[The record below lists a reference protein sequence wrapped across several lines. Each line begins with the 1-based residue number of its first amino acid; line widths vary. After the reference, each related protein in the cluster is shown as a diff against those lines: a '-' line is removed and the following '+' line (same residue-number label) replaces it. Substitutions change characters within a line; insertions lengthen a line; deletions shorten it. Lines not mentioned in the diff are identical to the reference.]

1 MRKKSLLDLLD
12 QIRPELEPLDAHY
25 MANKELVTKDRY
37 LTLLAANLL
46 DDGGLNETQSRLFD
60 MLVASMAVKQSSVFY
75 LQQAASLDSVE
86 LKETITF
93 LKKDEQAGNAYL
105 FDWMVLLRVKG
116 ILEKQKVEAFTQ
128 QLPMLSVSNERIHK
142 IILWCMTIL
151 TGHVDESK
159 DEIRIDITGDFIE
172 TCEIFSPESRHSSV
186 YGIPYQVGDICQQDS
201 FVICIV
207 YDCYDTDYYR
217 VSHPAGMVVDTYNI
231 AVHNSHRYL
240 NVDGKDKLITMS
252 IIPFLSE
259 FKAWWPMLKPSNK
272 KGS

>member
-1 MRKKSLLDLLD
+1 
-12 QIRPELEPLDAHY
+12 
-25 MANKELVTKDRY
+25 
-37 LTLLAANLL
+37 
-46 DDGGLNETQSRLFD
+46 
-60 MLVASMAVKQSSVFY
+60 
-75 LQQAASLDSVE
+75 
-86 LKETITF
+86 
-93 LKKDEQAGNAYL
+93 
-105 FDWMVLLRVKG
+105 
-116 ILEKQKVEAFTQ
+116 
-128 QLPMLSVSNERIHK
+128 MLSVSNERIHK
-142 IILWCMTIL
+142 IIFWCMTML

-186 YGIPYQVGDICQQDS
+186 YSIPYQVGDICQQDS

-272 KGS
+272 KG